1 MCTETFIKHGG
12 VVYLTRG
19 PAGDEDG
26 RLFVAAAA
34 AAAATVLLDLEARLD
49 GHLCD
54 EFALNVWSNIADGNS
69 EFPRLADINRMDRLI
84 ENLPAV
90 WQFSQYDG
98 IWKDNKEFQFS
109 SKSHFAMSSGS
120 KTPEFKMTKES
131 CSYLRINLV
140 LIISIFFSISGDRR

>member
-12 VVYLTRG
+12 LVYLTWG
-19 PAGDEDG
+19 PAGDEDH

-34 AAAATVLLDLEARLD
+34 ATTVPLDLEARLD

-54 EFALNVWSNIADGNS
+54 EFALNIWSNIANGNS

-98 IWKDNKEFQFS
+98 IWKDNKEFKFS
-109 SKSHFAMSSGS
+109 SKSHFAMSIGAA
-120 KTPEFKMTKES
+120 KLQNLKWQK
-131 CSYLRINLV
+131 NLV
-140 LIISIFFSISGDRR
+140 VI